1 MAWFNQIPIWILIQ
15 ITFQYRFITNTS
27 DIFSNSKEKGV
38 NSGVYWKFERREI
51 LCSKIWL
58 GSGNIP
64 SFLINRYWCLVLL
77 QVPKCFGL
85 VQFFCA
91 RPKIYFYFVAVTNI
105 LCQTKRWFA
114 FSKIGFFASTN
125 IFEEGLNT
133 VKFLGWHKIFGPAQ
147 NILGPVKGQGI
158 SMKPILR
165 QHKILLRGVPFLWQI
180 GHKKITL
187 LNCF

>member
-91 RPKIYFYFVAVTNI
+91 RPKFIFILWQSQTFCARQKDDLHSVKLVFVPHKSFWRGTKYSQIFGLVQKFWTG
-105 LCQTKRWFA
+105 TKRFGTLKRTRHEWI
-114 FSKIGFFASTN
+114 KN
-125 IFEEGLNT
+125 ITYQTL
-133 VKFLGWHKIFGPAQ
+133 L
-147 NILGPVKGQGI
+147 
-158 SMKPILR
+158 LR
-165 QHKILLRGVPFLWQI
+165 Q
-180 GHKKITL
+180 
-187 LNCF
+187 